1 MTPIGGHT
9 EAGGTRRDP
18 MSSVALLEIT
28 SDSTAHTQAE
38 EALRRAEAR
47 VRVLLEAAPDAI
59 VVADAEGRIAL
70 VNARAETLFGYARE
84 EMVGQP
90 VELLLPTD
98 LRARHTGRRARYQ
111 ADPHTRPMGSGLE
124 LRARR
129 KDGRAFPVEVS
140 LSPLDTGGERLVTA
154 VIRDITARKALE
166 QRQAEDRFRALV
178 QHASDIIAITAADGA
193 IGYVSPSIER
203 VLGHAPGEVLGQT
216 TFALLHPED
225 VARAREALGAVLL
238 HPEGTATVEARARH
252 RDGSWRQVEAS
263 ATNLLHDPGVRGIVV
278 NARDITERTEA
289 AAALRASEEHF
300 RATFEQAAVGLAHL
314 ALDGRWLRVNR
325 KLCAIVGYG
334 PDDLRDLTVYDLL
347 HPEDHPTDVAEGH
360 RLVAG
365 ELPSYGKEKRL
376 IRKDGAPVWVYVT
389 VSLARTAA
397 GDPAHLI
404 VVVEDITGRKAA
416 AEALRHQAL
425 HDALTDLPNRTL
437 LQDRLAQ
444 ALRSAQRDGR
454 PLALLLLDLDRFKE
468 VNDTFGHPAGDR
480 LLRQVGRRLRR
491 VVRAAD
497 TVARLGGDEF
507 AVLLPAT
514 DTGGATAAAEK
525 IRRALEQPVGRG
537 GYRVSAAASIGI
549 ALYPAHGTEATTL
562 LQHADVAMYVAK
574 RTGGAA
580 AVYDPTQ
587 DISTPNR
594 LALLVDLRGA
604 IARDELVL
612 HYQPKVD
619 LATGRVAR
627 VEALVRWQHPRRGLL
642 PPAQFIPLAE
652 QTGLMGPLT
661 LWVLGEALRQCA
673 RWRQAG
679 LALGVNVNLSMANL
693 HDPALPEAVAGLLQA
708 HGVAPADLRL
718 EVTESAMAADMTRTI
733 ATLERLATLGV
744 HIAVDDYGT
753 GYSSLA
759 YLKRLPV
766 DELKIDK
773 GFVRHLATDET
784 DATIVR
790 STIGLGHN
798 LGLRVVAEGVE
809 DHATL
814 ELLRVMGAD
823 AVQGYYVSRPL
834 PPDDLERWARA
845 DGASWATRLGQR
857 EDELDDPTRAGRL
870 DDPPAAGQ
878 AQPSPGVV

>member
-1 MTPIGGHT
+1 MMTPIGGHM
-9 EAGGTRRDP
+9 EAGGTRPDP
-18 MSSVALLEIT
+18 VALPELT
-28 SDSTAHTQAE
+28 SD
-38 EALRRAEAR
+38 
-47 VRVLLEAAPDAI
+47 V
-59 VVADAEGRIAL
+59 
-70 VNARAETLFGYARE
+70 
-84 EMVGQP
+84 
-90 VELLLPTD
+90 
-98 LRARHTGRRARYQ
+98 
-111 ADPHTRPMGSGLE
+111 
-124 LRARR
+124 
-129 KDGRAFPVEVS
+129 
-140 LSPLDTGGERLVTA
+140 
-154 VIRDITARKALE
+154 
-166 QRQAEDRFRALV
+166 
-178 QHASDIIAITAADGA
+178 
-193 IGYVSPSIER
+193 
-203 VLGHAPGEVLGQT
+203 
-216 TFALLHPED
+216 
-225 VARAREALGAVLL
+225 
-238 HPEGTATVEARARH
+238 
-252 RDGSWRQVEAS
+252 
-263 ATNLLHDPGVRGIVV
+263 
-278 NARDITERTEA
+278 TERAGA
-289 AAALRASEEHF
+289 AAALRASEERF
-300 RATFEQAAVGLAHL
+300 RATFEQAAIGLAHL

-325 KLCAIVGYG
+325 TLCAIVGYG
-334 PDDLRDLTVYDLL
+334 PDDLRDLTVSDLL
-347 HPEDHPTDVAEGH
+347 HPEDRQADGAEGH

-376 IRKDGAPVWVYVT
+376 IRKDGAPVWVCVT
-389 VSLARTAA
+389 VSLARTPA

-404 VVVEDITGRKAA
+404 VAVEDITGRKAVEEALRRSEEQYRRIVETAQEGIWQIDA
-416 AEALRHQAL
+416 ADRTTFVNQAMADLLGYTADEMRGASLFSFVDDEGRAAIAANAQQQRQGIKGQQDVKFLRKDGRALWTLVSAAALVDADGRYVGTLAMVVDITERIGAEEALRHQAL

-444 ALRSAQRDGR
+444 ALRSAQRDGH
-454 PLALLLLDLDRFKE
+454 PLALLLLDIDRFKE
-468 VNDTFGHPAGDR
+468 VNDTFGHAAGDR

-514 DTGGATAAAEK
+514 DTGGATTAAEK

-537 GYRVSAAASIGI
+537 GYRVSAEASIGI
-549 ALYPAHGTEATTL
+549 ALYPAHGAEAATL
-562 LQHADVAMYVAK
+562 LQHADVAMYAAK
-574 RTGGAA
+574 RTGEGW
-580 AVYDPTQ
+580 AVYNPAHDRSSP
-587 DISTPNR
+587 DR
-594 LALLVDLRGA
+594 LALLTDLRGA
-604 IARDELVL
+604 IAGGELAL
-612 HYQPKVD
+612 HYQPKVE
-619 LATGRVAR
+619 LATGRVRR

-652 QTGLMGPLT
+652 QSGLMGPLT

-693 HDPALPEAVAGLLQA
+693 HDPALPEAIAGLLQA
-708 HGVAPADLRL
+708 HGVSPADLRL

-733 ATLERLATLGV
+733 ATLECLATLGV

-845 DGASWATRLGQR
+845 DGASWVARLGQR
-857 EDELDDPTRAGRL
+857 EDEPDDPTRAGRL

-878 AQPSPGVV
+878 ARPSPGVV

>member
-1 MTPIGGHT
+1 MTPIGGHM
-9 EAGGTRRDP
+9 EAGGTRPDP
-18 MSSVALLEIT
+18 VALPELT
-28 SDSTAHTQAE
+28 SD
-38 EALRRAEAR
+38 
-47 VRVLLEAAPDAI
+47 V
-59 VVADAEGRIAL
+59 
-70 VNARAETLFGYARE
+70 
-84 EMVGQP
+84 
-90 VELLLPTD
+90 
-98 LRARHTGRRARYQ
+98 
-111 ADPHTRPMGSGLE
+111 
-124 LRARR
+124 
-129 KDGRAFPVEVS
+129 
-140 LSPLDTGGERLVTA
+140 
-154 VIRDITARKALE
+154 
-166 QRQAEDRFRALV
+166 
-178 QHASDIIAITAADGA
+178 
-193 IGYVSPSIER
+193 
-203 VLGHAPGEVLGQT
+203 
-216 TFALLHPED
+216 
-225 VARAREALGAVLL
+225 
-238 HPEGTATVEARARH
+238 
-252 RDGSWRQVEAS
+252 
-263 ATNLLHDPGVRGIVV
+263 
-278 NARDITERTEA
+278 TERAGA
-289 AAALRASEEHF
+289 AAALRASEERF
-300 RATFEQAAVGLAHL
+300 RATFEQAAIGLAHL
-314 ALDGRWLRVNR
+314 ALDGRWLRMNR
-325 KLCAIVGYG
+325 TLCAIVGYG
-334 PDDLRDLTVYDLL
+334 PDDLRDLTVSDLL
-347 HPEDHPTDVAEGH
+347 HPEDRQADGAEGH

-376 IRKDGAPVWVYVT
+376 IRKDGAPVWVCVT
-389 VSLARTAA
+389 VSLARTPA

-404 VVVEDITGRKAA
+404 VAVEDITGRKAVEEALRRSEEQYRRIVETAQEGIWQIDA
-416 AEALRHQAL
+416 ADRTTFVNQAMADLLGYTADEMRGASLFSFVDDEGRAAIAANAQQQRQGIKGQQDVKFLRKDGRALWTLVSAAALVDADGRYVGTLAMVVDITERIGAEEALRHQAL

-444 ALRSAQRDGR
+444 ALRSAQRDGH
-454 PLALLLLDLDRFKE
+454 PLALLLLDIDRFKE
-468 VNDTFGHPAGDR
+468 VNDTFGHAAGDR

-514 DTGGATAAAEK
+514 DTGGATTAAEK

-537 GYRVSAAASIGI
+537 GYRVSAEASIGI
-549 ALYPAHGTEATTL
+549 ALYPAHGAEAATL
-562 LQHADVAMYVAK
+562 LQHADVAMYAAK
-574 RTGGAA
+574 RTGEGW
-580 AVYDPTQ
+580 AVYNPAHDRSSP
-587 DISTPNR
+587 DR
-594 LALLVDLRGA
+594 LALLTDLRGA
-604 IARDELVL
+604 IAGGELAL
-612 HYQPKVD
+612 HYQPKVE
-619 LATGRVAR
+619 LATGRVRR

-652 QTGLMGPLT
+652 QSGLMGPLT

-693 HDPALPEAVAGLLQA
+693 HDPALPEAIAGLLQA

-733 ATLERLATLGV
+733 ATLECLATLGV

-845 DGASWATRLGQR
+845 DGASWVARLGQR
-857 EDELDDPTRAGRL
+857 EDEPDDPTRAGRL

-878 AQPSPGVV
+878 ARPSPGVV

>member
-1 MTPIGGHT
+1 V
-9 EAGGTRRDP
+9 
-18 MSSVALLEIT
+18 S
-28 SDSTAHTQAE
+28 
-38 EALRRAEAR
+38 
-47 VRVLLEAAPDAI
+47 AA
-59 VVADAEGRIAL
+59 AL
-70 VNARAETLFGYARE
+70 VDA
-84 EMVGQP
+84 
-90 VELLLPTD
+90 
-98 LRARHTGRRARYQ
+98 
-111 ADPHTRPMGSGLE
+111 
-124 LRARR
+124 
-129 KDGRAFPVEVS
+129 DGRYA
-140 LSPLDTGGERLVTA
+140 
-154 VIRDITARKALE
+154 
-166 QRQAEDRFRALV
+166 
-178 QHASDIIAITAADGA
+178 
-193 IGYVSPSIER
+193 
-203 VLGHAPGEVLGQT
+203 
-216 TFALLHPED
+216 
-225 VARAREALGAVLL
+225 
-238 HPEGTATVEARARH
+238 GTLAM
-252 RDGSWRQVEAS
+252 
-263 ATNLLHDPGVRGIVV
+263 VV
-278 NARDITERTEA
+278 DITERI
-289 AAALRASEEHF
+289 
-300 RATFEQAAVGLAHL
+300 G
-314 ALDGRWLRVNR
+314 
-325 KLCAIVGYG
+325 
-334 PDDLRDLTVYDLL
+334 
-347 HPEDHPTDVAEGH
+347 AE
-360 RLVAG
+360 
-365 ELPSYGKEKRL
+365 
-376 IRKDGAPVWVYVT
+376 
-389 VSLARTAA
+389 
-397 GDPAHLI
+397 
-404 VVVEDITGRKAA
+404 
-416 AEALRHQAL
+416 EALRHQAL

-444 ALRSAQRDGR
+444 ALRSAQRDGH
-454 PLALLLLDLDRFKE
+454 PLALLLLDIDRFKE
-468 VNDTFGHPAGDR
+468 VNDTFGHAAGDR

-514 DTGGATAAAEK
+514 DTGGATTAAEK

-537 GYRVSAAASIGI
+537 GYRVSAEASIGI
-549 ALYPAHGTEATTL
+549 ALYPAHGAEAATL
-562 LQHADVAMYVAK
+562 LQHADVAMYAAK
-574 RTGGAA
+574 RTGEGW
-580 AVYDPTQ
+580 AVYNPAHDRSSP
-587 DISTPNR
+587 DR
-594 LALLVDLRGA
+594 LALLTDLRGA
-604 IARDELVL
+604 IAGGELAL
-612 HYQPKVD
+612 HYQPKVE
-619 LATGRVAR
+619 LATGRVRR

-652 QTGLMGPLT
+652 QSGLMGPLT

-693 HDPALPEAVAGLLQA
+693 HDPALPEAIAGLLQA

-733 ATLERLATLGV
+733 ATLECLATLGV

-845 DGASWATRLGQR
+845 DGASWVARLGQR
-857 EDELDDPTRAGRL
+857 EDEPDDPTRAGRL

-878 AQPSPGVV
+878 ARPSPGVV

>member
-1 MTPIGGHT
+1 MTPIGGHM
-9 EAGGTRRDP
+9 EAGGTRPDP
-18 MSSVALLEIT
+18 VALPELT
-28 SDSTAHTQAE
+28 SD
-38 EALRRAEAR
+38 
-47 VRVLLEAAPDAI
+47 V
-59 VVADAEGRIAL
+59 
-70 VNARAETLFGYARE
+70 
-84 EMVGQP
+84 
-90 VELLLPTD
+90 
-98 LRARHTGRRARYQ
+98 
-111 ADPHTRPMGSGLE
+111 
-124 LRARR
+124 
-129 KDGRAFPVEVS
+129 
-140 LSPLDTGGERLVTA
+140 
-154 VIRDITARKALE
+154 
-166 QRQAEDRFRALV
+166 
-178 QHASDIIAITAADGA
+178 
-193 IGYVSPSIER
+193 
-203 VLGHAPGEVLGQT
+203 
-216 TFALLHPED
+216 
-225 VARAREALGAVLL
+225 
-238 HPEGTATVEARARH
+238 
-252 RDGSWRQVEAS
+252 
-263 ATNLLHDPGVRGIVV
+263 
-278 NARDITERTEA
+278 TERAGA
-289 AAALRASEEHF
+289 AAALRASEERF
-300 RATFEQAAVGLAHL
+300 RATFEQAAIGLAHL

-325 KLCAIVGYG
+325 TLCAIVGYG
-334 PDDLRDLTVYDLL
+334 PDDLRDLTVSDLL
-347 HPEDHPTDVAEGH
+347 HPEDRQADGAEGH

-376 IRKDGAPVWVYVT
+376 IRKDGAPVWVCVT
-389 VSLARTAA
+389 VSLARTPA

-404 VVVEDITGRKAA
+404 VAVEDITGRKAVEEALRRSEEQYRRIVETAQEGIWQIDA
-416 AEALRHQAL
+416 ADRTTFVNQAMADLLGYTADEMRGASLFSFVDDEGRAAIAANAQQQRQGIKGQQDVKFLRKDGRALWTLVSAAALVDADGRYAGTLAMVVDITERIGAEEALRHQAL

-444 ALRSAQRDGR
+444 ALRSAQRDGH
-454 PLALLLLDLDRFKE
+454 PLALLLLDIDRFKE
-468 VNDTFGHPAGDR
+468 VNDTFGHAAGDR

-514 DTGGATAAAEK
+514 DTGGATTAAEK

-537 GYRVSAAASIGI
+537 GYRVSAEASIGI
-549 ALYPAHGTEATTL
+549 ALYPAHGAEAATL
-562 LQHADVAMYVAK
+562 LQHADVAMYAAK
-574 RTGGAA
+574 RTGEGW
-580 AVYDPTQ
+580 AVYNPAHDRSSP
-587 DISTPNR
+587 DR
-594 LALLVDLRGA
+594 LALLTDLRGA
-604 IARDELVL
+604 IAGGELAL
-612 HYQPKVD
+612 HYQPKVE
-619 LATGRVAR
+619 LATGRVRR

-878 AQPSPGVV
+878 AQP

>member
-1 MTPIGGHT
+1 MTPIGGHM
-9 EAGGTRRDP
+9 EAGGTRPDP
-18 MSSVALLEIT
+18 VALPELT
-28 SDSTAHTQAE
+28 SD
-38 EALRRAEAR
+38 
-47 VRVLLEAAPDAI
+47 V
-59 VVADAEGRIAL
+59 
-70 VNARAETLFGYARE
+70 
-84 EMVGQP
+84 
-90 VELLLPTD
+90 
-98 LRARHTGRRARYQ
+98 
-111 ADPHTRPMGSGLE
+111 
-124 LRARR
+124 
-129 KDGRAFPVEVS
+129 
-140 LSPLDTGGERLVTA
+140 
-154 VIRDITARKALE
+154 
-166 QRQAEDRFRALV
+166 
-178 QHASDIIAITAADGA
+178 
-193 IGYVSPSIER
+193 
-203 VLGHAPGEVLGQT
+203 
-216 TFALLHPED
+216 
-225 VARAREALGAVLL
+225 
-238 HPEGTATVEARARH
+238 
-252 RDGSWRQVEAS
+252 
-263 ATNLLHDPGVRGIVV
+263 
-278 NARDITERTEA
+278 TERAGA
-289 AAALRASEEHF
+289 AAALRASEERF
-300 RATFEQAAVGLAHL
+300 RATFEQAAIGLAHL

-325 KLCAIVGYG
+325 TLCAIVGYG
-334 PDDLRDLTVYDLL
+334 PDDLRDLTVSDLL
-347 HPEDHPTDVAEGH
+347 HPEDRQADGAEGH

-376 IRKDGAPVWVYVT
+376 IRKDGAPVWVCVT
-389 VSLARTAA
+389 VSLARTPA

-404 VVVEDITGRKAA
+404 VAVEDITGRKAVEEALRRSEEQYRRIVETAQEGIWQIDA
-416 AEALRHQAL
+416 ADRTTFVNQAMADLLGYTADEMRGASLFSFVDDEGRAAIAANAQQQRQGIKGQQDVKFLRKDGRALWTLVSAAALVDADGRYAGTLAMVVDITERIGAEEALRHQAL

-444 ALRSAQRDGR
+444 ALRSAQRDGH
-454 PLALLLLDLDRFKE
+454 PLALLLLDIDRFKE
-468 VNDTFGHPAGDR
+468 VNDTFGHAAGDR

-514 DTGGATAAAEK
+514 DTGGATTAAEK

-537 GYRVSAAASIGI
+537 GYRVSAEASIGI
-549 ALYPAHGTEATTL
+549 ALYPAHGAEAATL
-562 LQHADVAMYVAK
+562 LQHADVAMYAAK
-574 RTGGAA
+574 RTGEGW
-580 AVYDPTQ
+580 AVYNPAHDRSSP
-587 DISTPNR
+587 DR
-594 LALLVDLRGA
+594 LALLTDLRGA
-604 IARDELVL
+604 IAGGELAL
-612 HYQPKVD
+612 HYQPKVE
-619 LATGRVAR
+619 LATGRVRR

-652 QTGLMGPLT
+652 QSGLMGPLT

-693 HDPALPEAVAGLLQA
+693 HDPALPEAIAGLLQA

-845 DGASWATRLGQR
+845 DGASWVARLGQR
-857 EDELDDPTRAGRL
+857 EDEPDDPTRAGRL

-878 AQPSPGVV
+878 ARPSPGVV

>member
-1 MTPIGGHT
+1 MTPIGGHM
-9 EAGGTRRDP
+9 EAGGTRP
-18 MSSVALLEIT
+18 APVALPELT
-28 SDSTAHTQAE
+28 SDVTE
-38 EALRRAEAR
+38 RA
-47 VRVLLEAAPDAI
+47 
-59 VVADAEGRIAL
+59 
-70 VNARAETLFGYARE
+70 
-84 EMVGQP
+84 
-90 VELLLPTD
+90 
-98 LRARHTGRRARYQ
+98 
-111 ADPHTRPMGSGLE
+111 
-124 LRARR
+124 
-129 KDGRAFPVEVS
+129 
-140 LSPLDTGGERLVTA
+140 
-154 VIRDITARKALE
+154 
-166 QRQAEDRFRALV
+166 
-178 QHASDIIAITAADGA
+178 
-193 IGYVSPSIER
+193 
-203 VLGHAPGEVLGQT
+203 
-216 TFALLHPED
+216 
-225 VARAREALGAVLL
+225 GAV
-238 HPEGTATVEARARH
+238 
-252 RDGSWRQVEAS
+252 
-263 ATNLLHDPGVRGIVV
+263 
-278 NARDITERTEA
+278 
-289 AAALRASEEHF
+289 AALRASEERF
-300 RATFEQAAVGLAHL
+300 RATFEQAAIGLAHL

-325 KLCAIVGYG
+325 TLCAIVGYG
-334 PDDLRDLTVYDLL
+334 PDDLRDLTVSDLL
-347 HPEDHPTDVAEGH
+347 HPEDRQADGAEGH

-376 IRKDGAPVWVYVT
+376 IRKDGVPVWVCVT
-389 VSLARTAA
+389 VSLARTPA

-404 VVVEDITGRKAA
+404 VAVEDITGRKAVEEALRRSEEQYRRIVETAQEGIWQIDA
-416 AEALRHQAL
+416 ADRTTFVNQAMADLLGYTADEMRGASLFSFVDDEGRAAIAANAQQQRQGIKGQQDVKFLRKDGRALWTLVSAAALVDADGRYAGTLAMVVDITERIGAEEALRHQAL

-444 ALRSAQRDGR
+444 ALRSAQRDGH

-468 VNDTFGHPAGDR
+468 VNDTFGHAAGDR

-507 AVLLPAT
+507 AVLLSAT
-514 DTGGATAAAEK
+514 DTGGATTVAEK

-537 GYRVSAAASIGI
+537 GYRVSAEASIGI
-549 ALYPAHGTEATTL
+549 ALYPAHGAEAATL
-562 LQHADVAMYVAK
+562 LQHADVALYAAK
-574 RTGGAA
+574 RTGEGW
-580 AVYDPTQ
+580 AVYNPAHDRSSP
-587 DISTPNR
+587 DR
-594 LALLVDLRGA
+594 LALLTDLRGA
-604 IARDELVL
+604 IAGGELAL
-612 HYQPKVD
+612 HYQPKVE
-619 LATGRVAR
+619 LATGRVRR
-627 VEALVRWQHPRRGLL
+627 VEALVRWRHPRRGLL
-642 PPAQFIPLAE
+642 PPDQFIPLAE
-652 QTGLMGPLT
+652 QSGLMGPLT

-673 RWRQAG
+673 RWRRAG

-845 DGASWATRLGQR
+845 DGASWAARLGQR
-857 EDELDDPTRAGRL
+857 EDEPDDPTRARHARRRLGRRAPRRSAGCGTTGSAL
-870 DDPPAAGQ
+870 AWGRVTDAAATG
-878 AQPSPGVV
+878 AVPSEGDGAGPTRWVRDRGTTDGGGAWRETASES

>member
-1 MTPIGGHT
+1 MTPIGGHM
-9 EAGGTRRDP
+9 EAGGTRPDP
-18 MSSVALLEIT
+18 VALPELT
-28 SDSTAHTQAE
+28 SD
-38 EALRRAEAR
+38 
-47 VRVLLEAAPDAI
+47 V
-59 VVADAEGRIAL
+59 
-70 VNARAETLFGYARE
+70 
-84 EMVGQP
+84 
-90 VELLLPTD
+90 
-98 LRARHTGRRARYQ
+98 
-111 ADPHTRPMGSGLE
+111 
-124 LRARR
+124 
-129 KDGRAFPVEVS
+129 
-140 LSPLDTGGERLVTA
+140 
-154 VIRDITARKALE
+154 
-166 QRQAEDRFRALV
+166 
-178 QHASDIIAITAADGA
+178 
-193 IGYVSPSIER
+193 
-203 VLGHAPGEVLGQT
+203 
-216 TFALLHPED
+216 
-225 VARAREALGAVLL
+225 
-238 HPEGTATVEARARH
+238 
-252 RDGSWRQVEAS
+252 
-263 ATNLLHDPGVRGIVV
+263 
-278 NARDITERTEA
+278 TERAGA
-289 AAALRASEEHF
+289 AAALRASEERF
-300 RATFEQAAVGLAHL
+300 RATFEQAAIGLAHL

-325 KLCAIVGYG
+325 TLCAIVGYG
-334 PDDLRDLTVYDLL
+334 PDDLRDLTVSDLL
-347 HPEDHPTDVAEGH
+347 HPEDRQADGAEGH

-376 IRKDGAPVWVYVT
+376 IRKDGAPVWVCVT
-389 VSLARTAA
+389 VSLARTPA

-404 VVVEDITGRKAA
+404 VAVEDITGRKAVEEALRRSEEQYRRIVETAQEGIWQIDA
-416 AEALRHQAL
+416 ADRTTFVNQAMADLLGYTADEMRGASLFSFVDDEGRAAIAANAQQQRQGIKGQQDVKFLRKDGRALWTLVSAAALVDADGRYVGTLAMVVDITERIGAEEALRHQAL

-444 ALRSAQRDGR
+444 ALRSAQRDGH
-454 PLALLLLDLDRFKE
+454 PLALLLLDIDRFKE
-468 VNDTFGHPAGDR
+468 VNDTFGHAAGDR

-514 DTGGATAAAEK
+514 DTGGATTAAEK

-537 GYRVSAAASIGI
+537 GYRVSAEASIGI
-549 ALYPAHGTEATTL
+549 ALYPAHGAEAATL
-562 LQHADVAMYVAK
+562 LQHADVAMYAAK
-574 RTGGAA
+574 RTGEGW
-580 AVYDPTQ
+580 AVYNPAHDRSSP
-587 DISTPNR
+587 DR
-594 LALLVDLRGA
+594 LALLTDLRGA
-604 IARDELVL
+604 IAGGELAL
-612 HYQPKVD
+612 HYQPKVE
-619 LATGRVAR
+619 LATGRVRR

-652 QTGLMGPLT
+652 QSGLMGPLT

-693 HDPALPEAVAGLLQA
+693 HDPALPEAIAGLLQA

-733 ATLERLATLGV
+733 ATLECLATLGV

-845 DGASWATRLGQR
+845 DGASWVARLGQR
-857 EDELDDPTRAGRL
+857 EDEPDDPTRAGRL

-878 AQPSPGVV
+878 ARPSPGVV

>member
-1 MTPIGGHT
+1 MTPIGG
-9 EAGGTRRDP
+9 
-18 MSSVALLEIT
+18 
-28 SDSTAHTQAE
+28 HTQAE

-47 VRVLLEAAPDAI
+47 VRGLPEAAPDAI

-90 VELLLPTD
+90 VELLLPAD
-98 LRARHTGRRARYQ
+98 LRARHTGYRAGYQ
-111 ADPHTRPMGSGLE
+111 ADPHTRPMGSGLDVH
-124 LRARR
+124 ARH
-129 KDGRAFPVEVS
+129 KDGRAFPVEIS
-140 LSPLDTGGERLVTA
+140 LSPVDTEGERLVTA
-154 VIRDITARKALE
+154 VIRDITARQAREK
-166 QRQAEDRFRALV
+166 RHAEDHFRALV
-178 QHASDIIAITAADGA
+178 QHASDIITIADAAGT
-193 IGYVSPSIER
+193 ISYVSPAVAR
-203 VLGHAPGEVLGQT
+203 VLGEAPEDLTGRSA
-216 TFALLHPED
+216 FALLHPDD
-225 VARAREALGAVLL
+225 VAPLRAVLAAVL
-238 HPEGTATVEARARH
+238 DCPGATATTDLRARH
-252 RDGSWRQVEAS
+252 RDGSWRQLEAS
-263 ATNLLHDPGVRGIVV
+263 ATNLLHDPAVRGLVI
-278 NARDITERTEA
+278 NARDVTERARA
-289 AAALRASEEHF
+289 AAALRASEERF

-334 PDDLRDLTVYDLL
+334 PDDLRGLTVYDLL
-347 HPEDHPTDVAEGH
+347 HPEDRPADGAEGY

-365 ELPSYGKEKRL
+365 ELPSYDQEKRL
-376 IRKDGAPVWVYVT
+376 IRKDGTPVWVCFT
-389 VSLARTAA
+389 VSLARTPT
-397 GDPAHLI
+397 GDPVHLI
-404 VVVEDITGRKAA
+404 VVIEDITGRKAVE
-416 AEALRHQAL
+416 EALRHQAL
-425 HDALTDLPNRTL
+425 HDALTGLPNRTL
-437 LQDRLAQ
+437 LLDRLEQ

-507 AVLLPAT
+507 AVLLSAA
-514 DTGGATAAAEK
+514 DTGGATAVAEK
-525 IRRALEQPVGRG
+525 IRRALEAPVGRG
-537 GYRVSAAASIGI
+537 GSRVSAAASIGI

-594 LALLVDLRGA
+594 LALLADLRGA

-673 RWRQAG
+673 RWRRAG

-845 DGASWATRLGQR
+845 DGASWAARLGQR
-857 EDELDDPTRAGRL
+857 EDEPDDLPRAGRGRDAASAAGRL